1 MTKDTPTIYI
11 VDDDASVR
19 KSLTRLMKS
28 AGLKTEAFSSASGY
42 LSFCPPDKPC
52 CLILDVQ
59 MPGMSGLDLQK
70 RLITLNQMIPIIFIT
85 AHEDKQTYN
94 AAMKAGALAVL
105 QKPFDDHAL
114 LDVISIGV
122 AKAIP

>member
-1 MTKDTPTIYI
+1 MRKNAPIIYI

-28 AGLKTEAFSSASGY
+28 VGLKTQAFSSASDY

-52 CLILDVQ
+52 CLILDVR

-70 RLITLNQMIPIIFIT
+70 RLITLNQDISIIVIT
-85 AHEDKQTYN
+85 AHED
-94 AAMKAGALAVL
+94 
-105 QKPFDDHAL
+105 
-114 LDVISIGV
+114 
-122 AKAIP
+122 